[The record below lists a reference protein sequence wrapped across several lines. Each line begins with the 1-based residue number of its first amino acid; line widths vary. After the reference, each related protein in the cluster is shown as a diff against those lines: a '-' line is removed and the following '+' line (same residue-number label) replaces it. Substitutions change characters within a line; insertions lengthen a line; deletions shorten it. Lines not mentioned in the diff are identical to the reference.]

1 MYVCSYYETL
11 TLIDILRY
19 ATVSSPCFSKFL
31 LALNSAD
38 NKTKFAYCRIF
49 LDHDIHFRTIFKG
62 SNLLVLKEFS
72 KDW

>member
-38 NKTKFAYCRIF
+38 SKTYCRIFFF

-62 SNLLVLKEFS
+62 STLLVLKEFS

>member
-38 NKTKFAYCRIF
+38 NKKYCRIFF

-62 SNLLVLKEFS
+62 STLLVLKEFS